1 MKTLGKKHNYLAIEK
16 EYSSWENSQIA
27 IVSAPMEQTVSY
39 GKGTADGPKGIL
51 NASAYVE
58 FYDDEFNNELCFE
71 KGIATLPPVSFGK
84 AKGKAALDIL
94 QKQVTDVLDAGKFC
108 VTLGGEH
115 TLSTAPI
122 AAHYAKY
129 PNMSILHFDAHS
141 DLRQEYEGTPYSHAC
156 FMARVAEFFPTK
168 RITQVGIRA
177 QCIEEAQFIKE
188 KKINTFYASAIRRGI
203 HGADWQSS
211 VVKTLGKEVYV
222 TFDVDY
228 FDPAIMPATGTPEPD
243 GFLYAETLDIFRKM
257 VKAGKRIVGFDI
269 VELAPMK
276 NLHHPS
282 LTTARLLY
290 KMLNYAFATTTKGK
304 K

>member
-1 MKTLGKKHNYLAIEK
+1 
-16 EYSSWENSQIA
+16 
-27 IVSAPMEQTVSY
+27 
-39 GKGTADGPKGIL
+39 
-51 NASAYVE
+51 
-58 FYDDEFNNELCFE
+58 
-71 KGIATLPPVSFGK
+71 
-84 AKGKAALDIL
+84 
-94 QKQVTDVLDAGKFC
+94 
-108 VTLGGEH
+108 
-115 TLSTAPI
+115 
-122 AAHYAKY
+122 
-129 PNMSILHFDAHS
+129 
-141 DLRQEYEGTPYSHAC
+141 
-156 FMARVAEFFPTK
+156 
-168 RITQVGIRA
+168 
-177 QCIEEAQFIKE
+177 
-188 KKINTFYASAIRRGI
+188 
-203 HGADWQSS
+203 
-211 VVKTLGKEVYV
+211 VYV